1 MSNLTN
7 RNANGGNN
15 PTPGFRLDKRDGKL
29 MGVCAGLAN
38 YTGVDAMWI
47 RLGLVVVTL
56 VLTGLT
62 IPIYIAAGL
71 IAD

>member
-7 RNANGGNN
+7 PNGR
-15 PTPGFRLDKRDGKL
+15 PPQEGFRLDKRDGKL

-38 YTGVDAMWI
+38 YTGVDAFWI
-47 RLGLVVVTL
+47 RLGLVLVTIL
-56 VLTGLT
+56 LTGLT
-62 IPIYIAAGL
+62 IPVYIAAGL

>member
-1 MSNLTN
+1 MSNITDP
-7 RNANGGNN
+7 NGR
-15 PTPGFRLDKRDGKL
+15 PPQEGFRLDKNQGKL

-38 YTGVDAMWI
+38 YTGVDALWI
-47 RLGLVVVTL
+47 RLGLVAVTL
-56 VLTGLT
+56 LLTGVT